1 MHGESLANG
10 QLKNEKLK
18 ISQSN
23 SKSPDSIK
31 DKSIV
36 LDKQDI
42 QDVDIEKDVD
52 ASLSAA
58 QRARA
63 ERNRQ
68 RAKALREARLVK
80 QPLISK
86 ISENCI
92 PRAIDSG
99 GGFLLEETEEDP
111 LRPVAEPAPI
121 VHHTEQPHCLECERP
136 FPQSYL
142 FDTFDYSVCD
152 ECRDDN
158 DKHVLITR
166 TEAKSEYLLK
176 DCDLDARPPPLRC
189 VRRRNPHRA
198 RFAEMRL
205 YLRAQVEARALE
217 VWGSAEQLERERA
230 ERDER
235 RERATATAQR
245 RRLRALRMD
254 VRSSLYDRTRDL
266 HEHDYGPE
274 RYDADNDV
282 YERTCA
288 CGHVQTYEK
297 M

>member
-1 MHGESLANG
+1 MRINRENFQIICIHSRS
-10 QLKNEKLK
+10 KL
-18 ISQSN
+18 
-23 SKSPDSIK
+23 
-31 DKSIV
+31 
-36 LDKQDI
+36 
-42 QDVDIEKDVD
+42 
-52 ASLSAA
+52 
-58 QRARA
+58 
-63 ERNRQ
+63 
-68 RAKALREARLVK
+68 
-80 QPLISK
+80 
-86 ISENCI
+86 SENCI

-99 GGFLLEETEEDP
+99 GGFLIEETEEEP
-111 LRPVAEPAPI
+111 LRPVPAPAPI

-152 ECRDDN
+152 ECRDDD
-158 DKHVLITR
+158 DKHALITR
-166 TEAKSEYLLK
+166 TEAKSEFLLK

-205 YLRAQVEARALE
+205 YLRAQVEARARE
-217 VWGSAEQLERERA
+217 VWGAPERLQRERA
-230 ERDER
+230 ERDAR
-235 RERATATAQR
+235 RERASATAQR

-266 HEHDYGPE
+266 HEHAYGPE

-282 YERTCA
+282 YERSCA